1 MSWTYLACMPLLH
14 AMLYAIAVF
23 VVCRLRRPVVAV
35 VCSFAPFLLISIV
48 TEQFPAISYYTPL
61 AVYDML
67 SGPTEPDLT
76 AHHYPAVYGS
86 VAAITVL
93 AALASSRAV
102 RRWSQVA
109 D

>member
-1 MSWTYLACMPLLH
+1 
-14 AMLYAIAVF
+14 MLYAIAVF

-48 TEQFPAISYYTPL
+48 TERFPAISSYSPM

-67 SGPTEPDLT
+67 SGPPHPDLT
-76 AHHYPAVYGS
+76 AHHYPVVYGS
-86 VAAITVL
+86 VAAIIVL

-102 RRWSQVA
+102 RRWSEAV